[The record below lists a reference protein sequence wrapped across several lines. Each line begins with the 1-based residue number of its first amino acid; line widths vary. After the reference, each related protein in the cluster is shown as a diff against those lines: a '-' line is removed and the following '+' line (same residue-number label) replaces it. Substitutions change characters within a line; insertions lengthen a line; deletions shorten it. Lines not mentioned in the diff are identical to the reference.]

1 MKEKIVEISPP
12 NGGLELVPSQSSITL
27 PTKWAMCACVIFN
40 DLKCI
45 YSKNVSEKI
54 KKTEGY
60 IYPTLLFFIHFF
72 KSLSLSNPLSLF
84 SLCYFRRR
92 RRPVRRRHRLLRR
105 TSPENTP
112 KPKLFTS
119 NFIVFTCS
127 IQIRNP
133 KFKKA
138 HQSTG
143 SERQTA
149 ATKNSLLSRLCFG
162 LRLLSSF
169 VLLFLLSVWS
179 TVLDL
184 WMIEWN
190 EKLVRL
196 VLIWCMRMRVWSCEL
211 CSMRGI
217 WVSEFLFLH
226 PLLLVSASLFIEMM
240 MNGIDHWI
248 ILWTG

>member
-1 MKEKIVEISPP
+1 MEDSNWYPHSHQSLSPP
-12 NGGLELVPSQSSITL
+12 SEP
-27 PTKWAMCACVIFN
+27 CARVRYLMTSNVYI
-40 DLKCI
+40 LKTSVRKLKRQRGI
-45 YSKNVSEKI
+45 Y
-54 KKTEGY
+54 TQ
-60 IYPTLLFFIHFF
+60 
-72 KSLSLSNPLSLF
+72 
-84 SLCYFRRR
+84 LCYFSFIFSNLFLFLTRSLSSLSVIFVAGEGRYGGAT
-92 RRPVRRRHRLLRR
+92 VFSGELHRKTLQNQNFLHQTLL
-105 TSPENTP
+105 
-112 KPKLFTS
+112 L
-119 NFIVFTCS
+119 FTCS

-149 ATKNSLLSRLCFG
+149 ATKNSLLSRLCFV
-162 LRLLSSF
+162 LLLLSSF